1 MNPDETEE
9 NKESPILIKKIDKLN
24 TESNEDKADE
34 IEDIQEEMI
43 PDLEEDLDEKKME
56 EQIDTKNQQKL
67 KFDNSEY
74 LIDDLPKE
82 AKQLVMG
89 LRTADAQTKM
99 YEDTLKLIALG
110 KNKMVQDLKMIL
122 DKIEPI
128 QNA

>member
-1 MNPDETEE
+1 
-9 NKESPILIKKIDKLN
+9 
-24 TESNEDKADE
+24 
-34 IEDIQEEMI
+34 
-43 PDLEEDLDEKKME
+43 ME
-56 EQIDTKNQQKL
+56 EKISDTNKQKL

-74 LIDDLPKE
+74 FLDDLPKE

-99 YEDTLKLIALG
+99 YEDTLKLIAVG

>member
-1 MNPDETEE
+1 MKINLTKDIKISLKIQFPIILVCIL
-9 NKESPILIKKIDKLN
+9 KEK
-24 TESNEDKADE
+24 T
-34 IEDIQEEMI
+34 
-43 PDLEEDLDEKKME
+43 ME
-56 EQIDTKNQQKL
+56 ETTDGANKQKL
-67 KFDNSEY
+67 KFDDSEY
-74 LIDDLPKE
+74 FLDDLPKE

>member
-1 MNPDETEE
+1 
-9 NKESPILIKKIDKLN
+9 
-24 TESNEDKADE
+24 
-34 IEDIQEEMI
+34 
-43 PDLEEDLDEKKME
+43 ME
-56 EQIDTKNQQKL
+56 ETKDGANKQKL
-67 KFDNSEY
+67 KFDDSEY
-74 LIDDLPKE
+74 FLDDLPKE

-110 KNKMVQDLKMIL
+110 KNKMVQDLKVIL